1 MSYKVSDPK
10 TKFYGWVCLDS
21 HGDASEYKYRR
32 PGSIPSLIGTN
43 PFSLNLIEGDA
54 KLTIIMPFEKK
65 EVIYKDRKIQV
76 AGLPEQRVGCR
87 VKILGAEID
96 KKRTSEEDLLEE
108 MNYSRRSQLYLK
120 ESPNSKVEI
129 SMITTLDGSIRLEFI
144 E

>member
-10 TKFYGWVCLDS
+10 TKFYGWVCLDN
-21 HGDASEYKYRR
+21 HGDTSEYKYRR
-32 PGSIPSLIGTN
+32 PGSIPSLAGTN

-54 KLTIIMPFEKK
+54 KLTIVMPFEKK

-76 AGLPEQRVGCR
+76 AGLPEQRIGCR
-87 VKILGAEID
+87 VEILGAEID
-96 KKRTSEEDLLEE
+96 KERTNEGDLLGE
-108 MNYSRRSQLYLK
+108 MNYSKRSQMYLK

-129 SMITTLDGSIRLEFI
+129 SMITTLDGSIRLEFV